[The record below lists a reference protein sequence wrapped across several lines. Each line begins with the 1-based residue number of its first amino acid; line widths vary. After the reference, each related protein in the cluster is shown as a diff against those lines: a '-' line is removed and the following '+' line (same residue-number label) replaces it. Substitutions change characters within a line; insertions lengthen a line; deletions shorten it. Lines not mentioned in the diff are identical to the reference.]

1 MAFHSNREL
10 VEAVENL
17 QKDLASSG
25 NEEADKLITEGI
37 RGLNG
42 LTDGWAYLLE
52 SLEAI
57 KQKHGAKFSRQQNAA
72 FDLIIGTVKK
82 IVYRE

>member
-17 QKDLASSG
+17 QNDLASSG
-25 NEEADKLITEGI
+25 NEEAGKLIKEGI
-37 RGLNG
+37 SGLNG

-52 SLEAI
+52 SLEATTR
-57 KQKHGAKFSRQQNAA
+57 KHGARFSRQQNAD
-72 FDLIIGTVKK
+72 FDIIIGAVKK